1 MLKKLLAIVAMVAGA
16 NSAIASEISLHY
28 GYVGSDSIRVYQS
41 GFASRTVTIDD
52 LDDFAVTFN
61 FDYQQNKLL
70 GFYYSQQDTRMR
82 GIPAGDDPGL
92 GIQHFQVLGTNL
104 YPQGK
109 WTHRLSAGIGGS
121 YLSPDAARYSSNTR
135 FSAQLAVGTRY
146 ALTPKLEVGIEAR
159 WLPIFMNNNGYI
171 FCSSGCSVGFGSDNL
186 WNQFGAGV
194 MLSLKF

>member
-1 MLKKLLAIVAMVAGA
+1 MLKKLLAIVAMVTRAT
-16 NSAIASEISLHY
+16 SAMASEISLHY

-52 LDDFAVTFN
+52 LDDFAVTLN
-61 FDYQQNKLL
+61 FDYQQNQLL

-82 GIPAGDDPGL
+82 GIPAGDDSGL
-92 GIQHFQVLGTNL
+92 GFQHFQVLGTNL

-121 YLSPDAARYSSNTR
+121 YLSPVQQQFSLLSAAGTR
-135 FSAQLAVGTRY
+135 F
-146 ALTPKLEVGIEAR
+146 ALTPKLEVGIKAR